1 MLKYKN
7 DVLLEL
13 KNHGFNTSR
22 IRQEKLLNESA
33 LQYIRQG
40 KPVGPVPLDTLCRLL
55 ECQPGD
61 LLEWV
66 PDAVEK
72 EGGESNGD

>member
-1 MLKYKN
+1 MLLKYKI

-13 KNHGFNTSR
+13 KNHGFNTSK

-55 ECQPGD
+55 NCQPGD
-61 LLEWV
+61 ILEWV
-66 PDAVEK
+66 PDDEAEQT
-72 EGGESNGD
+72 E